1 MYPQMSYFEEKA
13 LLDFENFLLGR
24 NFFSFFLFILLE
36 LVHNMSQTPTDF
48 GKTWIWV

>member
-1 MYPQMSYFEEKA
+1 MIYLKERA
-13 LLDFENFLLGR
+13 LLDFENFILGH

-36 LVHNMSQTPTDF
+36 SVDNMSQTPTDF